1 MNRDSE
7 SKMDEQTRRRPHN
20 RRTVYHATND
30 SNAAGRIMLP
40 GGQLFDWN
48 DDRATMVQE
57 ED

>member
-1 MNRDSE
+1 
-7 SKMDEQTRRRPHN
+7 MDEQTRRRPHN